1 MSAAGALHG
10 RSDAAVGVGLPAG
23 AHAAAYRPDV
33 DGLRAISIALVLIFH
48 IFPEYIPGGFVGVD
62 VFFVISGYLITGL
75 LLKDYEQGQFSILK
89 FYGRRVRRIFPALLV
104 VMVVAMFIG
113 ARVLLPDE
121 QAALGMQIGAGAGF
135 FANILFWFQ
144 SGYFDTE
151 AALKPMLHLWSLG
164 VEEQFYLF
172 WPLLLGFMLRW
183 RSRLV
188 IAVVALALF
197 SFALSIYQLNSAPV
211 AAFYSPFGRF
221 WELMLGALVA
231 IGRYG
236 DEGGTQA
243 DTRGQS
249 FLWDA
254 VSLAGVLAIVATAF
268 LISPSSRFPGW
279 LAIGPVLG
287 AAMIIAAGQRSAV
300 NRYVLGSQLFVFIG
314 LISYPLYLWH
324 WPLISFAHIV
334 SGGTPSFSVRLNVVL
349 ISLLCAWLTC
359 RYLEAP
365 IRRSGSYRTQF
376 VLFGLVMAV
385 GAFGALGFGRTVSFD
400 RIGAPRAVENV
411 VEAPAGAAVA
421 PAAPAAQVAAPDPE
435 SMRLG
440 EGLWENTIDNCGI
453 SKDEQEVV
461 KDCRIDKRERPVA
474 VVWGDSKAGALYP
487 GLVRESAPGKRW
499 MDLGRSGCAPMHG
512 VQRVTSYTGDNP
524 DDCARANKFIMNRI
538 ESDHDIKHVLI
549 VTGARVLIGPGY
561 GKAGASEPYPDAVVD
576 GLANIAKRL
585 AAKNKKVYFLI
596 DNPTLPDPKKCVSRS
611 IGVQDAEAP
620 VCEISLDDHRKATEP
635 YRRLVDVLKQKAPM
649 LEVFDATDRLCDMT
663 RGTCSVAR
671 SGKFLYSYGDHL
683 SDVGNS
689 AVAAAFLER
698 MSLR

>member
-1 MSAAGALHG
+1 MSAAGVLHG
-10 RSDAAVGVGLPAG
+10 RSAAAADVGLPAG
-23 AHAAAYRPDV
+23 AHAGAYRPDV

-104 VMVVAMFIG
+104 VMLVAMFIG

-121 QAALGMQIGAGAGF
+121 QAALGLQIGAGAGF

-172 WPLLLGFMLRW
+172 WPLLLGLLLRW
-183 RSRLV
+183 RSRLLM
-188 IAVVALALF
+188 VVAVLAIV
-197 SFALSIYQLNSAPV
+197 SFVTSIYLVEAHPV

-231 IGRYG
+231 IGKLG
-236 DEGGTQA
+236 DEGSSDA
-243 DTRGQS
+243 RGFS
-249 FLWDA
+249 PVWDG
-254 VSLAGVLAIVATAF
+254 VSLAGVCAIVATAF
-268 LISPSSRFPGW
+268 LISPASKFPGW
-279 LAIGPVLG
+279 LAVAPVLG
-287 AAMIIAAGQRSAV
+287 ATMIIAAGRRSAL
-300 NRYVLGSQLFVFIG
+300 NRHLLGSQFFVFIG

-334 SGGTPSFSVRLNVVL
+334 SGGMPSFSVRLNVLFV
-349 ISLLCAWLTC
+349 SLLCAWLTC

-365 IRRSGSYRTQF
+365 IRRSSSYRGQL

-385 GAFGALGFGRTVSFD
+385 GAFGAFGYGRTGTLD
-400 RIGAPRAVENV
+400 RMGAPRAVEKTAQ
-411 VEAPAGAAVA
+411 APADAKPAAV
-421 PAAPAAQVAAPDPE
+421 AQVAAPDPE

-440 EGLWENTIDNCGI
+440 EGLWENTVDNCGI
-453 SKDEQEVV
+453 AKEDQEIV
-461 KDCRIDKRERPVA
+461 KDCRIDKREKPTA

-487 GLVRESAPGKRW
+487 GLVRESVAGKRW
-499 MDLGRSGCAPMHG
+499 MDLGRSGCAPMNG

-524 DDCARANKFIMNRI
+524 DEWARANKIIMSRI
-538 ESDHDIKHVLI
+538 ESDPDIKHVLI

-561 GKAGASEPYPDAVVD
+561 GKTGSAEPYPDGAVD

-585 AAKNKKVYFLI
+585 TAKNKKVYFLI
-596 DNPTLPDPKKCVSRS
+596 DNPTLSDPKKCVSRS
-611 IGVQDAEAP
+611 FDVKGTDAP
-620 VCEISLDDHRKATEP
+620 VCEVSLADHQKATEP
-635 YRRLVDVLKQKAPM
+635 YRTLVKALQEKAPM
-649 LEVFDATDRLCDMT
+649 LEIFDATDRLCDMD
-663 RGTCSVAR
+663 RGMCPVAR

-689 AVAAAFLER
+689 VVAAAFLDR
-698 MSLR
+698 VGLR